1 MAGKPPSPVTRWVLE
16 EARSIVPQWF
26 AALFLGASQT
36 VPIRFSAGSHE
47 IVERRG
53 GFLAPLQF
61 LSEEKTH
68 PSPVRALRSAVIA
81 ELPAAVCLARRIEAP
96 ARSSGQLASIAALD
110 LVRRTPFHPGD
121 IHTALSVP
129 RQEGSRLVA
138 TQWVIRRKDVDR
150 LDRNLSAHGF
160 ALRGVQIEGETTT
173 PSLIAD
179 FSHRGRAKAGLWKT
193 INGVAL
199 AAIVCAVFAV
209 WFFTTWQHSRLL
221 PSLRDRLQSTQTAA
235 VALRTEIESLRSLA
249 DEQTAFLSAMV
260 GRPHLSQNL
269 RELTIAIPDET
280 WLSELSYSQA
290 SLVLSGETSG
300 SAAEL
305 VLSLAEVRSFGN
317 PRLSGPVS
325 RSAEGGERFEVV
337 IDHRRAE

>member
-1 MAGKPPSPVTRWVLE
+1 MAGRPPSPLTRWVLE
-16 EARSIVPQWF
+16 EARGIVPQWF
-26 AALFLGASQT
+26 AALFLGVSKT
-36 VPIRFSAGSHE
+36 LPVRFSAGSTG
-47 IVERRG
+47 IAERRE
-53 GFLAPLQF
+53 GFVAPLQF
-61 LSEEKTH
+61 LSEEEEH
-68 PSPVRALRSAVIA
+68 SSPVRGAKSAVIA
-81 ELPAAVCLARRIEAP
+81 ELPPGAYLARRIEAP
-96 ARSSGQLASIAALD
+96 ARSSGQLAAIAALD
-110 LVRRTPFHPGD
+110 LIRRTPFHPGEVY
-121 IHTALSVP
+121 TALSAP
-129 RQEGSRLVA
+129 RQDGSKLVA

-160 ALRGVQIEGETTT
+160 ALRGVRIEGETTT

-179 FSHRGRAKAGLWKT
+179 FSHRDRAKAGLWKT
-193 INGVAL
+193 INGAAL
-199 AAIVCAVFAV
+199 TVIVGAAVAV
-209 WFFTTWQHSRLL
+209 WLLPVWQHSTLL
-221 PSLRDRLQSTQTAA
+221 PSLRDRLQSSQTAA

-249 DEQTAFLSAMV
+249 DEQTAFLSTMI

-269 RELTIAIPDET
+269 RELTIAVPDET

-290 SLVLSGETSG
+290 SLVLSGETTG

-325 RSAEGGERFEVV
+325 RSAEGGERFEIV

>member
-1 MAGKPPSPVTRWVLE
+1 MAGRPPSPVTRWVLD
-16 EARSIVPQWF
+16 EARSIVPHWF

-36 VPIRFSAGSHE
+36 VPIRFSARSQE
-47 IVERRG
+47 IAEKRG

-61 LSEEKTH
+61 LSEEIEQPAT
-68 PSPVRALRSAVIA
+68 VRGSKSAVIA

-96 ARSSGQLASIAALD
+96 ARSSGQIAAIAALD
-110 LVRRTPFHPGD
+110 LVRRTPFQPGD
-121 IHTALSVP
+121 VYTALSAP
-129 RQEGSRLVA
+129 RQDGSRLVA
-138 TQWVIRRKDVDR
+138 TQWVVRRTDVER

-179 FSHRGRAKAGLWKT
+179 FSHRDRTKAGIWKT
-193 INGVAL
+193 INGAAL
-199 AAIVCAVFAV
+199 ATVVGAVFAV

-221 PSLRDRLQSTQTAA
+221 PSLHDRLQSTQTAA

-249 DEQTAFLSAMV
+249 DEQTAFLSTMV
-260 GRPHLSQNL
+260 GRPQLSQNL
-269 RELTIAIPDET
+269 RELTIAVPDET
-280 WLSELSYSQA
+280 WLSELSFSQA
-290 SLVLSGETSG
+290 SLVLSGETTG